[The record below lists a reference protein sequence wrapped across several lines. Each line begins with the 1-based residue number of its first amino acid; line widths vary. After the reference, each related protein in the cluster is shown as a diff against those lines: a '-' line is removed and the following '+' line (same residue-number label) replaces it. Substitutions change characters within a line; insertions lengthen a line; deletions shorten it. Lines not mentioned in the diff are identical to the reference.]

1 MKCLLYVVNA
11 DWYFNLHWKDR
22 AKHAI
27 KNGFEV
33 HLIVHHCSPELHQ
46 EFSDLNINV
55 HQFSLERTG
64 VNICKEIKSLFALKR
79 LIKKINP
86 DIIHSVTIKPNLYAT
101 ILCFFSNISLVST
114 YAGLGTLK
122 TSKTLMHKVISYV
135 IFNFIRIFS
144 TGKRNIA
151 LFENQDDLDFFEKNR
166 IINKERLFRVFGA
179 GVDVNEYSYSQE
191 TGQDGL
197 IKILFAS
204 RLLKN
209 KGLELLIKSV
219 KQLKS
224 EGLNIQLDVAGIFDF
239 DSPFAFTE
247 SEIFY
252 FRDNGLIN
260 WLGKRD
266 DIPSLITNSSIVSL
280 PTTYGEGVPRIL
292 IEACCIGRPII
303 TTPLGGCKDI
313 CIDSVNGFL
322 VEPNSIEQLTTS
334 IRTLSEDLKLRID
347 FGLKGRNLVEE
358 KFSNDHILEQNLQ
371 FYNGFNG

>member
-1 MKCLLYVVNA
+1 MKKLLFILNA

-22 AKHAI
+22 AKHAV

-33 HLIVHHCSPELHQ
+33 HLIVHRCSTELYQ
-46 EFSDLNINV
+46 KFNDLNINV

-64 VNICKEIKSLFALKR
+64 VNFFKEIKSLFALKR

-101 ILCFFSNISLVST
+101 ILCFFSRTNLVST

-122 TSKTLMHKVISYV
+122 ISETLVHKIISSV
-135 IFNFIRIFS
+135 IFNLIRIFS
-144 TGKRNIA
+144 SGKKNIA
-151 LFENQDDLDFFEKNR
+151 LFENQDDLDFFQNTR
-166 IINKERLFRVFGA
+166 IIDKERLFRVFGA
-179 GVDVNEYSYSQE
+179 GVDINEYSYSE
-191 TGQDGL
+191 ESGQSEV

-209 KGLELLIKSV
+209 KGLELLIEST
-219 KQLKS
+219 KQLKAD
-224 EGLNIQLDVAGIFDF
+224 GLNIQLDVAGIFDF

-252 FRDNGLIN
+252 FREHGLIN

-322 VEPNSIEQLTTS
+322 VAPNSVEQLTEA
-334 IRTLSEDLKLRID
+334 IRKLSDYRKLRID
-347 FGLKGRNLVEE
+347 FGFKGRKLVEE
-358 KFSNDHILEQNLQ
+358 KFSNKHILRQNLH
-371 FYNGFNG
+371 FYNGFK